1 MMPMMMII
9 MMMEDLELELAHIT
23 TCDARGQRLP
33 PEEEGE
39 WW

>member
-23 TCDARGQRLP
+23 HDARGQRLP